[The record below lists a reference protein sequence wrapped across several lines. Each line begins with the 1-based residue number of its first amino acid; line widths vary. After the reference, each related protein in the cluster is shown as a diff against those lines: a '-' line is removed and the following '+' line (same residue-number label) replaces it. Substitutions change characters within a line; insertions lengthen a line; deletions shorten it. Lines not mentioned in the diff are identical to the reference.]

1 MTKKPRMNVAV
12 LEFVQEV
19 SESMGF
25 DGEIND
31 KVIEE
36 AKQRMGP
43 ALDRVME
50 KTKTR
55 ITAIDAV
62 DHLASVLEECDDAA
76 LGSAVRKLADT
87 TPANKYILADM
98 MVECDGN
105 ILAELYEE
113 LVVGARNVEY
123 TKGGMTEYLLYNRTN
138 VAIENLKHGKSYVV
152 YRNGTAVGTF
162 AYYDLGSFGSHMSEQ
177 CFAFYKCDSTIRF
190 FANSSVNYHTKKCNG
205 PHQDFIFVLAD

>member
-62 DHLASVLEECDDAA
+62 DHLASVLEECDDVAF
-76 LGSAVRKLADT
+76 GFAVRKLIGNDVLDE
-87 TPANKYILADM
+87 I
-98 MVECDGN
+98 MVECDGD

-113 LVVGARNVEY
+113 LIVGARNVEY
-123 TKGGMTEYLLYNRTN
+123 MKVGTAEHLLYNRMN
-138 VAIENLKHGKSYVV
+138 VAIENLKHEKSYVV
-152 YRNGTAVGTF
+152 YRKGSVVGTF
-162 AYYDLGSFGSHMSEQ
+162 AYFHIGGSGSHISEQ
-177 CFAFYKCDSTIRF
+177 CFAFFEDDSTIRF
-190 FANSSVNYHTKKCNG
+190 FANSSTGYHTKKYNG
-205 PHQDFIFVLAD
+205 PHQNFIFVPAD